1 MRLRGSDAIMLTCVR
16 LAVLGVMKS
25 SVSDLEILGL
35 LPASMQLCHSNLFE
49 SKVKETIHSS

>member
-1 MRLRGSDAIMLTCVR
+1 MLTFIR

-35 LPASMQLCHSNLFE
+35 LPASVQLCHSNLFE
-49 SKVKETIHSS
+49 SKVKEIFHSS